1 MNTSANAQQKQLS
14 QEEINALI
22 IDSIQDIKGEK
33 ILKLDLRDLGDAP
46 TDYFIICEGNSNT
59 QVKAIAGNIQKRLK
73 YEGAVRPSH
82 VEGEQESQWIC
93 MDYFNTVIHIFHKE
107 TRRFYDLEDLWSD
120 AAFSEYANL

>member
-14 QEEINALI
+14 QEEVNALI

-33 ILKLDLRDLGDAP
+33 ILKMDLRELGDAP

-73 YEGAVRPSH
+73 YEANVRPSN
-82 VEGEQESQWIC
+82 VEGEQASMWIC
-93 MDYFNTVIHIFHKE
+93 IDYFNTVVHVFQKE
-107 TRRFYDLEDLWSD
+107 ARRFYDLEDLWSD
-120 AAFSEYANL
+120 ASFAEYESL